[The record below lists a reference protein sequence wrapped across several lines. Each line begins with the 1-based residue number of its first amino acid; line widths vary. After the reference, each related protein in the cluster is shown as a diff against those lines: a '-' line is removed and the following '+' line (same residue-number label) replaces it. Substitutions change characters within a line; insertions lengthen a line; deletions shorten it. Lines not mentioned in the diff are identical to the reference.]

1 MPHANA
7 PVELVNI
14 TDVDQDMTHLMEFPS
29 GGIASVSGNIFCLLV
44 DADGTLSSTGGFL
57 FFASAAWACSSR
69 KLRVAA
75 LDGIAANSCAL
86 GLQSLAG
93 VGDRNDSAGEVC
105 PSTGVTHAVAGGWP
119 SLITSRG
126 RGNGGA
132 EVSHA
137 DADSVSA
144 RGAVSVRGWRMCNDL
159 LPSVLPGDAPVRGV
173 EEVSS
178 LLDAALVSIRMW
190 STRGV
195 IGVSR

>member
-7 PVELVNI
+7 RIELVSI
-14 TDVDQDMTHLMEFPS
+14 AYVDQDVTHLMEFPS

-44 DADGTLSSTGGFL
+44 YADGTLSSTGGFL

-75 LDGIAANSCAL
+75 LDGVAANSCAL
-86 GLQSLAG
+86 GLQSWAG
-93 VGDRNDSAGEVC
+93 VGDRIDSAGEVG

-126 RGNGGA
+126 HGNGGE

-144 RGAVSVRGWRMCNDL
+144 RGAVRVSVRGWRM
-159 LPSVLPGDAPVRGV
+159 
-173 EEVSS
+173 
-178 LLDAALVSIRMW
+178 
-190 STRGV
+190 
-195 IGVSR
+195 